1 MMLQEIQLRLTPEE
15 AKDEIGISRKLA
27 NQSGI
32 PHSTLHYKWR
42 KRSIDARKKEIKI
55 LGTFFEISI
64 FSSNIA
70 ATTEGL
76 I

>member
-32 PHSTLHYKWR
+32 PH
-42 KRSIDARKKEIKI
+42 
-55 LGTFFEISI
+55 
-64 FSSNIA
+64 
-70 ATTEGL
+70 
-76 I
+76 